1 MTARMM
7 SLPQG
12 VSREGIKYACIHR
25 PEIVKAVK
33 HLVMDRI
40 KEIHS
45 NGDVKLWGMSL
56 LNILR
61 LSMATKTMD
70 AEKEHRIL
78 DWEASI
84 GGDYKF
90 FFNTINLY
98 INTML
103 TEHDIIGNGGSG
115 WHVTDKVA
123 I

>member
-1 MTARMM
+1 MTARMT

-12 VSREGIKYACIHR
+12 VSREGIEYAHIHR

-33 HLVMDRI
+33 HLVMDGI

-45 NGDVKLWGMSL
+45 NGDAKLWGMSL

-61 LSMATKTMD
+61 LSMATKTTD
-70 AEKEHRIL
+70 AEKEHQFL

-90 FFNTINLY
+90 F
-98 INTML
+98 L
-103 TEHDIIGNGGSG
+103 TPLIY
-115 WHVTDKVA
+115 T
-123 I
+123 

>member
-12 VSREGIKYACIHR
+12 VSREGVEYARIHR

-33 HLVMDRI
+33 HLVIYGI

-45 NGDVKLWGMSL
+45 NGNAKLWGMSL

-70 AEKEHRIL
+70 AEKECQIL
-78 DWEASI
+78 DSEASI
-84 GGDYKF
+84 GGDYKIF
-90 FFNTINLY
+90 LMPLIYT
-98 INTML
+98 
-103 TEHDIIGNGGSG
+103 
-115 WHVTDKVA
+115 
-123 I
+123 

>member
-1 MTARMM
+1 MTARMT

-12 VSREGIKYACIHR
+12 VSREGVEYTHIHR

-33 HLVMDRI
+33 HLVMDGI

-61 LSMATKTMD
+61 LSMAAKTTD
-70 AEKEHRIL
+70 TEKECRIL

-84 GGDYKF
+84 GGEYKF
-90 FFNTINLY
+90 F
-98 INTML
+98 L
-103 TEHDIIGNGGSG
+103 TP
-115 WHVTDKVA
+115 
-123 I
+123 